1 MQNRLLTTADHD
13 RTAESETLPGLLR
26 CRTASEPEKLI
37 YTFLNADLKPECQI
51 TLSGLLEQSQK
62 LACGM
67 QRIGLKGTR
76 VGLIYTHGP
85 EFVQVFW
92 ASVLAGVT
100 PVPMTKPRG
109 TSWTGM
115 AALLSKHGV
124 RAVLTGQ
131 TLAALIKVD
140 HVPVYTLQSLLEFS
154 HEQPQLELQSPQ
166 ASDVAFIQFTSG
178 STSQPKGVA
187 ISHSNILANVRQ
199 ISSAFQCNRDDVG
212 LSWLPFHH
220 DMGLIGHVIQPVYAG
235 IHNYFLSPKTF
246 VARPL
251 KWLAAI
257 DKYRVT
263 ISGAPSF
270 AYRRCLQQ
278 ISQSGQLDTDL
289 DLSCWRLAY
298 CGSERVSYRTLR
310 EFLIALRRYG
320 MQERALFPCYGLAEA
335 TLFVSGVQGLKA
347 DRESLN
353 KRDDQ
358 AVAVGSSSRVIK
370 VVDTV
375 RRRCCEDGQEGEIW
389 VKSASVARGYTL
401 ETESD
406 GRVFGQKLND
416 VSGRFLRTGDRGYF
430 RAGLLY
436 VTGRENSVL
445 KVRGR
450 PLCAEFIEGQ
460 VEHRFTRHG
469 IGRCAAVAVNC
480 DGCETLGLVL
490 ESTRAIA
497 SLDLHRIVSF
507 VLELTGVA
515 PEGAH
520 VLSSGRMPLTTSG
533 KIKRDQCRSLMQSLL
548 DKEVNCA

>member
-1 MQNRLLTTADHD
+1 MAASD
-13 RTAESETLPGLLR
+13 RSAESETLSGLLQ
-26 CRTASEPEKLI
+26 CRAAAEPEKLI
-37 YTFLNADLKPECQI
+37 YTFLNADLKPECQM
-51 TLSGLLEQSQK
+51 TLSGLLDQAQK

-67 QRIGLKGTR
+67 MSIGLSEKR

-85 EFVQVFW
+85 EFVLAFW

-109 TSWTGM
+109 TSWTEM
-115 AALLSKHGV
+115 AALLSQHCV

-140 HVPVYTLQSLLEFS
+140 QVPVYTLSSLLRFGS
-154 HEQPQLELQSPQ
+154 QQPQLKQHLSR

-178 STSQPKGVA
+178 STSHPKGVA

-199 ISSAFQCNRDDVG
+199 ISSAFQCNRADVG

-220 DMGLIGHVIQPVYAG
+220 DMGLIGHVIQPVYAA

-263 ISGAPSF
+263 ISGGPSF

-278 ISQSGQLDTDL
+278 ISQSGPLDTGL

-298 CGSERVSYRTLR
+298 CGSERVSFRTLQ
-310 EFLIALRRYG
+310 EFLTTLRHCG
-320 MQERALFPCYGLAEA
+320 LQDQALFPCYGLAEA

-347 DRESLN
+347 DMESLN
-353 KRDDQ
+353 ARDDQ
-358 AVAVGSSSRVIK
+358 PVAVGSNSRVIK

-375 RRRCCEDGQEGEIW
+375 NRRCCDDGQEGEIW
-389 VKSASVARGYTL
+389 VKSASVARGYTS
-401 ETESD
+401 ETKSD
-406 GRVFGQKLND
+406 GRVFDQRLND
-416 VSGRFLRTGDRGYF
+416 ASGSFLRTGDRGYVK
-430 RAGLLY
+430 AGLLY
-436 VTGRENSVL
+436 VTGRAKNVL
-445 KVRGR
+445 KVRGK

-460 VEHRFTRHG
+460 VEQKFTRHG

-490 ESTRAIA
+490 ESTRTIA
-497 SLDLHRIVSF
+497 SLDLHRIVSY

-520 VLSSGRMPLTTSG
+520 VVASGRMPLTTSG
-533 KIKRDQCRSLMQSLL
+533 KIKRDQCRSLIQSLL